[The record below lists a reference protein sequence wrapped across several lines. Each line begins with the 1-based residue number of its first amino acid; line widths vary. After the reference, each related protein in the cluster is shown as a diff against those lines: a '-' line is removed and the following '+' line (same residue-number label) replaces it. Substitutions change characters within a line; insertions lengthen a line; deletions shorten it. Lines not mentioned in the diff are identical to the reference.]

1 MRICTRACRATG
13 TRMYERQVILLQM
26 VMREVSGGEE
36 NEKGNGDRDKKRD
49 VQ

>member
-1 MRICTRACRATG
+1 
-13 TRMYERQVILLQM
+13 MYERQVILLQM